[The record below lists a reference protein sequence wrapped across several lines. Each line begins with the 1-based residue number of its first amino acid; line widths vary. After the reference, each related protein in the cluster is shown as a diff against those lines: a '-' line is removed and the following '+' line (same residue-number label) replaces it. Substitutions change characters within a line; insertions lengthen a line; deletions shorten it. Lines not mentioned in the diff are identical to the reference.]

1 MSYDLLIRNGTVIDG
16 TGRPVFTAD
25 VGVQADRIVA
35 IGSLGE
41 ETQRAIDATGRVVS
55 PGFIDVHSHDDFAV
69 LDRPLCDFKIM
80 QGVTTEVIGN
90 CGFGAAP
97 AGAAYKAYI
106 RSFGAQLFGPSGN
119 FSWETTEEFFHTLE
133 TNPA

>member
-1 MSYDLLIRNGTVIDG
+1 MAYDLIIRDGTVLDG
-16 TGRPVFTAD
+16 SGRPRFAAD
-25 VGVQADRIVA
+25 VGIQGDRIVA
-35 IGSLGE
+35 MGTLGGDARR
-41 ETQRAIDATGRVVS
+41 TLDATGRVVS
-55 PGFIDVHSHDDFAV
+55 PGFIDVHSHDDFAL

-119 FSWETTEEFFHTLE
+119 FSWETTEEFF
-133 TNPA
+133 